1 MRFAV
6 KLKRP
11 RRIKQLLM
19 SLSSCF
25 FKFTTDK
32 QTNTCKINK
41 SELKR
46 SLSALSDPR
55 FSLGRG
61 RGDSKVNCPFM
72 FS

>member
-6 KLKRP
+6 KIKRP

-25 FKFTTDK
+25 FKFTADK
-32 QTNTCKINK
+32 QSNTCKINK

-46 SLSALSDPR
+46 SLSALSR